1 MKRLTSIVLVFMMT
15 ICLITPV
22 LSVTSNRI
30 DSDSKISAEAKVY
43 SKATLDDQF
52 ADDGVLVVLSNKA
65 SLQFQEFKSS
75 DFSEIGCIA
84 VTDYSS
90 VFGEKIRAQV
100 DILSKAT
107 ASTRELQSVDTA
119 KIQGYNQV
127 LYLRLSNTGKQNV
140 LDAIKKL
147 MLREDVIY
155 AGPDYIYSVEP
166 TAIGPDNPQ
175 NAGAYDKIQLEDAH
189 GITEGS
195 SDVLVGV
202 MDSGIDVSHEDLT
215 GRVNT
220 GLSRYFMNGAAY
232 VGGLTDDRGHGT
244 LVAGIIAGRRNNTN
258 GICGVAPNIKLVSL
272 DVMTG
277 STTCS
282 SNVIAAI
289 VYAEQKNI
297 QILNFSA
304 GITEFD
310 SDVSVEA
317 TIHNYSGVF
326 VCAAGNGYKNLDG
339 SPSYPASYN
348 TSIDN
353 MIVVGASNCFDG
365 MWVEYDSNLCVFIGS
380 NYGSTVDVFAPG
392 VNIRSTATDQ
402 CTLYDGTYAIE
413 SGTSF
418 AAPFVT
424 GVAALLLSVN
434 PSLTPQQI
442 IARII
447 LNSDRISMLIN
458 QTEQEVCRLNAY
470 KSLLNATH
478 LWAYTSKNLTQHTKA
493 CGCGESS
500 LEYHTWI
507 AVGTKYRC
515 GSCGY
520 ITNALPGDFQNLGKG
535 KTDSQACNHQ

>member
-65 SLQFQEFKSS
+65 SLQFQEFESS
-75 DFSEIGCIA
+75 DFSDIGCLA

-90 VFGEKIRAQV
+90 AFGEKIRAQV

-166 TAIGPDNPQ
+166 TAIGPNDPQ
-175 NAGAYDKIQLEDAH
+175 NAGAYDKIQLEDAQQ
-189 GITEGS
+189 ITNGS
-195 SDVLVGV
+195 PEILVGV
-202 MDSGIDVSHEDLT
+202 MDSGIDASHEDLT
-215 GRVNT
+215 GRVSAR
-220 GLSRYFMNGAAY
+220 LSRYFMNGTAY
-232 VGGLTDDRGHGT
+232 IGGLTDDRDHGT
-244 LVAGIIAGRRNNTN
+244 LVAGIIAGQWNDETTI
-258 GICGVAPNIKLVSL
+258 GGVAPNITLVSL
-272 DVMTG
+272 DVISG
-277 STTCS
+277 SSISS

-289 VYAEQKNI
+289 GYAEQNNI

-304 GITEFD
+304 GITNFD
-310 SDVSVEA
+310 SDVSLEA

-326 VCAAGNGYKNLDG
+326 VCAAGNGYKNLDE

-353 MIVVGASNCFDG
+353 MIVVSASNCFDG
-365 MWVEYDSNLCVFIGS
+365 MWVEYDSNLGDYIGS

-392 VNIRSTATDQ
+392 VNIRSTA
-402 CTLYDGTYAIE
+402 YDGTYAKK

-424 GVAALLLSVN
+424 GVAALILSLNPNLLPYQVID
-434 PSLTPQQI
+434 I
-442 IARII
+442 IINNADTIPAH
-447 LNSDRISMLIN
+447 SDWEDFD
-458 QTEQEVCRLNAY
+458 EQVVLRLNAY
-470 KSLLNATH
+470 
-478 LWAYTSKNLTQHTKA
+478 
-493 CGCGESS
+493 E
-500 LEYHTWI
+500 
-507 AVGTKYRC
+507 
-515 GSCGY
+515 
-520 ITNALPGDFQNLGKG
+520 ALVNVPD
-535 KTDSQACNHQ
+535 